1 MSEEQTQ
8 VTEQEVVT
16 NQEST
21 STPDVGELIA
31 ESKKYRSRAQK
42 AEAKLVGME
51 QSIETDRQKRLE
63 EQDQWKVIAEEQKM
77 KIEKLTPIVEK
88 YEADDKRFR
97 EELLSGFSE
106 EDQETFKGLPTKEL
120 RAVHNKIVKQNIKV
134 VEVGKP
140 GRESTGG
147 YESLKEFAL
156 KDPQG
161 YKKMKAEKQKTSI
174 WGDIFES

>member
-21 STPDVGELIA
+21 SAPDLGELIA

-77 KIEKLTPIVEK
+77 KIEKLTPIVER
-88 YEADDKRFR
+88 YEADDKGFR

-120 RAVHNKIVKQNIKV
+120 RAVHNKFVKQNVKV
-134 VEVGKP
+134 VDTARPGSAKMDAKGIKEVDP
-140 GRESTGG
+140 
-147 YESLKEFAL
+147 
-156 KDPQG
+156 KDRNKSWG
-161 YKKMKAEKQKTSI
+161 SI
-174 WGDIFES
+174 LDSYRN

>member
-77 KIEKLTPIVEK
+77 KIEKLTPIVER

-120 RAVHNKIVKQNIKV
+120 RAVHNKFVKQNIKV

-174 WGDIFES
+174 WGDIFEG

>member
-77 KIEKLTPIVEK
+77 KIEKLTPIVER

-120 RAVHNKIVKQNIKV
+120 RAVHNKFVKQNIKV